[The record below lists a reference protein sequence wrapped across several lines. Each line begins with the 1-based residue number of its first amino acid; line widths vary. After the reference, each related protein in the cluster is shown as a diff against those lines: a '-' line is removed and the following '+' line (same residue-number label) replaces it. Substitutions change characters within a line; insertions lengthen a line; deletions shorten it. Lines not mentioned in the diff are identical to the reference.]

1 MLLRSGLH
9 YKLHPPA
16 PKMCSDCTK
25 YWGNP
30 TWKMKCSV
38 CSGHVD
44 KDSVSPYWGFED
56 PEYQK
61 ELEKWVSATTE
72 ESNNYMPLLKI
83 AATKINTKILKD
95 ILMMMRSKL
104 VFITA
109 EQAYP
114 LLRNSGTDST
124 EKSHLICQF
133 IIDWWNMK
141 KYPYNGTEMCYFGNF
156 GDDSDSFKFPPPLP
170 NSSGHPGCNIF
181 RNSIDKLRKNLT
193 KQ

>member
-1 MLLRSGLH
+1 
-9 YKLHPPA
+9 
-16 PKMCSDCTK
+16 
-25 YWGNP
+25 
-30 TWKMKCSV
+30 MKCSV

-61 ELEKWVSATTE
+61 ELEKWVSVTTE
-72 ESNNYMPLLKI
+72 ESNNYMPLLKT
-83 AATKINTKILKD
+83 AATKINTKMLKD
-95 ILMMMRSKL
+95 ILMIMRSNL

-109 EQAYP
+109 KQAYP

-124 EKSHLICQF
+124 EKSNLICQF

-141 KYPYNGTEMCYFGNF
+141 KYTYNSTEMCYFGNF
-156 GDDSDSFKFPPPLP
+156 GDDPDSFKFPPNLP
-170 NSSGHPGCNIF
+170 NGSRPPYNIF
-181 RNSIDKLRKNLT
+181 RQICLDKLRKNLT